1 MSHRVAK
8 CIFFIVILLNIVFWS
23 GPVQAGGGYDELSSV
38 NIELNNGDSIENQG
52 VTLADHEVG
61 HQKVFWIKNHTHQQI
76 YRTRVF
82 YQVIATA
89 LAVGMHCYV
98 YVDND
103 TIEAEGETELTNN
116 SEFLRDAF
124 ESTIYPNVTYLA
136 GHPNGTKGDIDGD
149 PHIFILITP
158 IDPWIGYYSW
168 RNEETIANSNECEMI
183 YINSNRDLEGHLATL
198 PHELHHLIFFNQDPG
213 EDTAFIYEGL
223 AEYASFYT
231 GYLDETIYSWMLN
244 NFTQYPEDSLLFW
257 NYYDEGD
264 LSVSVDYGGAFFFMA
279 YLVEQYGIGIMR
291 NISTEPLDNIQ
302 GLEKVLAD
310 AGHDI
315 TFNEIYLD
323 WITAIVLDETGF
335 DDGLYGFE
343 NFDLQVDV
351 TETLSTIPI
360 NNESQRL
367 RYYAP
372 YIWEITDLQDNLFV
386 EIEKPS
392 DFTTLLDPAVSIAF
406 HDSEGWHVTQAV
418 CESGANYL
426 TVEIA
431 GDTIDE
437 LYVIATLMRHTAPTL
452 TGAIGLGYTSDVF
465 YSITEEQIVH
475 PTDTSTDTGLLI
487 DVLALS
493 IGISIVGIVL
503 LVIVIFRKKR
513 N

>member
-1 MSHRVAK
+1 MM
-8 CIFFIVILLNIVFWS
+8 NY
-23 GPVQAGGGYDELSSV
+23 P
-38 NIELNNGDSIENQG
+38 
-52 VTLADHEVG
+52 DHEVG
-61 HQKVFWIKNHTHQQI
+61 HQKVFWVRNHTHQQI
-76 YRTRVF
+76 YRTRVY
-82 YQVIATA
+82 YQVNATA
-89 LAVGMHCYV
+89 LAVGNHCYV

-103 TIEAEGETELTNN
+103 TIETEGETELTIN

-136 GHPNGTKGDIDGD
+136 GHPDGTRGDIDGD
-149 PHIFILITP
+149 PHIFILFTP
-158 IDPWIGYYSW
+158 MDPWIGYYDL
-168 RNEETIANSNECEMI
+168 RNDGTGATSNECEMI
-183 YINSNRDLEGHLATL
+183 YIDSNLDLEGCLVTL

-213 EDTAFIYEGL
+213 ENSHFIYEGL

-231 GYLDETIYSWMLN
+231 GYPEDRARSWMLN

-257 NYYDEGD
+257 NSYSEGN
-264 LSVSVDYGGAFFFMA
+264 LSYSVDYGGAFFFMA

-291 NISTEPLDNIQ
+291 NICTEPLNNIQ
-302 GLEKVLAD
+302 GIEKVLAD
-310 AGHDI
+310 AGHNI

-360 NNESQRL
+360 NNESQEL

-372 YIWEITDLQDNLFV
+372 YIWEITDLQDNLWV
-386 EIEKPS
+386 EIEKPA
-392 DFTTLLDPAVSIAF
+392 DYDYWVTPAVSIAF

-418 CESGANYL
+418 CASDNNNL
-426 TVEIA
+426 TVEIV

-437 LYVIATLMRHTAPTL
+437 LYVIATLILHSSPL
-452 TGAIGLGYTSDVF
+452 GGSSVGLGYTADVF
-465 YSITEEQIVH
+465 YSIRE
-475 PTDTSTDTGLLI
+475 DTSTDTGLLI

-493 IGISIVGIVL
+493 IGISTVGIVL

>member
-1 MSHRVAK
+1 
-8 CIFFIVILLNIVFWS
+8 
-23 GPVQAGGGYDELSSV
+23 
-38 NIELNNGDSIENQG
+38 
-52 VTLADHEVG
+52 
-61 HQKVFWIKNHTHQQI
+61 
-76 YRTRVF
+76 
-82 YQVIATA
+82 ATA

-168 RNEETIANSNECEMI
+168 RNEETGGNSNECEMI
-183 YINSNRDLEGHLATL
+183 YINSILDLEECLGTVT
-198 PHELHHLIFFNQDPG
+198 HELHHLIFFNQDPG
-213 EDTAFIYEGL
+213 ENTAFIYEGL
-223 AEYASFYT
+223 AEYAIFYT
-231 GYLDETIYSWMLN
+231 GVPDDVIHSWGVN
-244 NFTQYPEDSLLFW
+244 NFTQYPEDSLLYW

-291 NISTEPLDNIQ
+291 NISTEPLNNIQ
-302 GLEKVLAD
+302 GIEKVLAD

-360 NNESQRL
+360 NNESQGL

-372 YIWEITDLQDNLFV
+372 YIWEITDLRDNLLV
-386 EIEKPS
+386 EIVKPS
-392 DFTTLLDPAVSIAF
+392 DFSSPRAPAVSIAF

-418 CESGANYL
+418 CASDENNL
-426 TVEIA
+426 TIEIV
-431 GDTIDE
+431 GETIDE
-437 LYVIATLMRHTAPTL
+437 LYVIATLIRHSSPA
-452 TGAIGLGYTSDVF
+452 TGRGAGLGYTADVF
-465 YSITEEQIVH
+465 YSIREDSTN
-475 PTDTSTDTGLLI
+475 TSTDTGL
-487 DVLALS
+487 
-493 IGISIVGIVL
+493 
-503 LVIVIFRKKR
+503 
-513 N
+513 